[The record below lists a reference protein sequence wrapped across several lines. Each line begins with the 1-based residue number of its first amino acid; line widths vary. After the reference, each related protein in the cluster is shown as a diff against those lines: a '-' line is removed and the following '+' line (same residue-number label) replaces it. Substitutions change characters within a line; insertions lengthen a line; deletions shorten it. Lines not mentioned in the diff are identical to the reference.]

1 MPGWARP
8 LAERFR
14 GAVLVMVLAA
24 GGIASCA
31 APGASPTV
39 VRDPPLAGPEA
50 LPGADEFVPVGVDGV
65 IDWTPMSSTPNEFDI
80 SARYASPA
88 ELAGKFLS
96 ELEAGWAG
104 GPKRPTFELDS
115 YSEGDVSTV
124 MVITELGVDDDSVA
138 GTQYALVIGRGADG
152 WTLNGLWGRALCRR
166 GVDLGSQ
173 LCV

>member
-14 GAVLVMVLAA
+14 AAAFVMVLAMV
-24 GGIASCA
+24 GIAACA

-50 LPGADEFVPVGVDGV
+50 LPEADEFVPAGVDGAT
-65 IDWTPMSSTPNEFDI
+65 DWTPMSSLPHEFDI
-80 SARYASPA
+80 SARFASPA
-88 ELAGKFLS
+88 ELANEFRS
-96 ELEAGWAG
+96 QLEAGWAG
-104 GPKRPTFELDS
+104 GPKRPTFELDT
-115 YSEGDVSTV
+115 YTEGDAGTV
-124 MVITELGVDDDSVA
+124 VVISETGVEDDSVA

-152 WTLNGLWGRALCRR
+152 WTLNGLWGRALCQR
-166 GVDLGSQ
+166 GVDLDSQ